1 MPWVVLTAVTL
12 ILDIFNVIKAV
23 ITLAYANAI
32 SSILAWILVAY
43 FFCVVWS
50 LKTEIE
56 DKEDAKGSYP
66 PEVRFKILH
75 SSAATG

>member
-1 MPWVVLTAVTL
+1 MPWVVLTATSL
-12 ILDIFNVIKAV
+12 ILDIFNILKAV

-32 SSILAWILVAY
+32 SSIIAWILGAY

-56 DKEDAKGSYP
+56 DEEDVKGSYP
-66 PEVRFKILH
+66 PEVRFKRPH
-75 SSAATG
+75 SPAATG